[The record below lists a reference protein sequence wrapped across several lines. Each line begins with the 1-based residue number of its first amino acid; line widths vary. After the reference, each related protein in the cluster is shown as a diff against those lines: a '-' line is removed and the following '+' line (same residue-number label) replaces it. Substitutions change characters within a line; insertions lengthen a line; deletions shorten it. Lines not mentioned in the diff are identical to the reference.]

1 MTDLVIVAHTGIG
14 EAMRSVADTILDRR
28 IELTIF
34 PVDPQDDP
42 EAAKRRLIELL
53 QAWDGSSPP
62 LVMTDLPG
70 ATPHNLA
77 IAAVARTLPGAPVLT
92 GLNLPM
98 LLRALNHDRQPAA
111 ALAELAAHGA
121 QAATFIGAD
130 HED

>member
-1 MTDLVIVAHTGIG
+1 MTDLLIVAHTGIG

-28 IELTIF
+28 VELTIF

-42 EAAKRRLIELL
+42 EAATRRLTELL
-53 QAWDGSSPP
+53 RAWDGSRPP

-77 IAAVARTLPGAPVLT
+77 IAAVARTLPGTPVLT

-98 LLRALNHDRQPAA
+98 LLRALNHDQQPAA

-130 HED
+130 DED